1 VNVALWIIFAFA
13 ALALGLGLRASH
25 GKEMNLEQWTVAGR
39 GFGAIFV
46 FLLLA
51 GEIYTTFT
59 FLGGSGWAYGKGA
72 PTYYIL
78 CYGSLAYVLSYW
90 LLPPIW
96 RYARAHHLISQPH
109 YFTHAYDSPLL
120 GGLVALVGIVALIPY
135 MVLQLKG
142 LGIIVSTSSYG
153 SISPTVAIFIGAAIV
168 TAYVMV
174 SGVHGSAWNAVI
186 KDATILI
193 IVVFLGVYL
202 PLRLYGGYGAMF
214 RAIDE
219 ARPGFLALPEHGQS
233 VLWFSSSV
241 LLSALGFYMWP
252 HAFGAVFTARDA
264 GVFRKNAIFLP
275 LYQLILLFVFFV
287 GFAAVLKVPGLTG
300 GDVDL
305 ALFRISIQ
313 TFDPW
318 FVGVVG
324 GAGVLTALVPG
335 SLILMAAATLLA
347 NDLVAPL
354 TGITNTDRIA
364 HIARLSVPVW
374 ALIAVWFAIGGG
386 QTIVALLLMGYA
398 FVTQLFPALIAS
410 LMTRNPVSP
419 AGALAGIAAGVGM
432 VSLTTMRHLT
442 LTNLL
447 PILPRALDDVNIGI
461 AALVLNI
468 VVCGLVSAVLRRPAP
483 EAVTAAGRPAQ

>member
-1 VNVALWIIFAFA
+1 MNVALLIIFAFA

-25 GKEMNLEQWTVAGR
+25 GKDMNLEQWTVAGR

-46 FLLLA
+46 FLLMA

-78 CYGSLAYVLSYW
+78 CYGSLAFILSYW

-109 YFTHAYDSPLL
+109 YFTHVYNSPLL

-153 SISPTVAIFIGAAIV
+153 SISPTIAIFIGAAIV

-186 KDATILI
+186 KDTMILL

-214 RAIDE
+214 TAIDE
-219 ARPGFLALPEHGQS
+219 AKPGFLALPERGQS

-252 HAFGAVFTARDA
+252 HAFGALFTARDA
-264 GVFRKNAIFLP
+264 SAFRKNAIVMP

-300 GDVDL
+300 GEVDL

-318 FVGVVG
+318 FVGVIG

-335 SLILMAAATLLA
+335 SLILDGRRHAVRQRSPGAADRHNQYRSDRAYRATVRPGLGSHRRMVCDRRRPNHRGAALDGLCLRHATLSRIDREPHAAQSGQPRRRVCRHRRRRRHGVADDLA
-347 NDLVAPL
+347 AP
-354 TGITNTDRIA
+354 D
-364 HIARLSVPVW
+364 PDE
-374 ALIAVWFAIGGG
+374 
-386 QTIVALLLMGYA
+386 
-398 FVTQLFPALIAS
+398 
-410 LMTRNPVSP
+410 SP
-419 AGALAGIAAGVGM
+419 AVSAAG
-432 VSLTTMRHLT
+432 S
-442 LTNLL
+442 
-447 PILPRALDDVNIGI
+447 
-461 AALVLNI
+461 
-468 VVCGLVSAVLRRPAP
+468 
-483 EAVTAAGRPAQ
+483 